1 MILMFIAM
9 QKPVYFSHTC
19 RGITYY
25 ILVIFIDKGTPNM
38 SISIVILAA
47 GKGSR
52 MKSTT
57 PKVLHEISGKSM
69 LFHAIDAGQKISDD
83 ITVVLYHQ
91 APRVQKAIESN
102 YQNINFHLQD
112 AEQFPGTGG
121 AMKGVKTKYEKT
133 LILNGDMPLITQD
146 SLLALTGGNADI
158 NMSVIKLDNPHG
170 YGRVLISNEKVQEIV
185 EQKDC
190 NEAQLT
196 TKTVNAGIYCVKT
209 ELLNRYIPLLSNENA
224 QKEYY
229 LTDIVK
235 MAVDENKTVSPIYV
249 QEEEF
254 KGVNSKL
261 DLADAEIIMQNRIKK
276 ELMEQ
281 GVSMRFPHSI
291 YIDCRA
297 TFEGECILEN
307 GVTILGASKLI
318 NAHIKTNSVIEE
330 SIIEDSD
337 VGPMGRVRPLT
348 HLKNTHIGN
357 FVEVK
362 KSTLTGVKAG
372 HLAYIGDAS
381 IDEGSNIGAGVI
393 TCNYD
398 GKAKYKTTIGK
409 NVFVGSDS
417 QLVAPVTIEDD
428 VIVAAGTTLTKNVTK
443 GSLAITRSALK
454 ILPDFFYKFF
464 GK

>member
-1 MILMFIAM
+1 
-9 QKPVYFSHTC
+9 
-19 RGITYY
+19 
-25 ILVIFIDKGTPNM
+25 M

-57 PKVLHEISGKSM
+57 PKVLHTISGKSM
-69 LFHAIDAGQKISDD
+69 LSHAIDAAQKLSDD

-91 APRVQKAIESN
+91 AQRVQEAIEAEYS
-102 YQNINFHLQD
+102 NINFHMQD

-121 AMKGVKTKYEKT
+121 AMKGVETKYEKT
-133 LILNGDMPLITQD
+133 IILNGDMPLITQE
-146 SLLALTGGNADI
+146 SLLALTHGDADI
-158 NMSVIKLDNPHG
+158 NMSVIELNNPYG
-170 YGRVLISNEKVQEIV
+170 YGRVIIENGEVKEIV

-190 NEAQLT
+190 NEEQLN

-224 QKEYY
+224 QEEYY
-229 LTDIVK
+229 LTDIIK
-235 MAVDENKTVSPIYV
+235 MAVDESKRVCPIYV
-249 QEEEF
+249 EEEEF
-254 KGVNSKL
+254 KGVNSKF
-261 DLADAEIIMQNRIKK
+261 DLANAEIIMQNRIKK
-276 ELMEQ
+276 ELMES
-281 GVSMRFPHSI
+281 GVIMRFPDTI

-318 NAHIKTNSVIEE
+318 NAHIKSYSVIED

-337 VGPMGRVRPLT
+337 VGPMGRIRPLS
-348 HLKNTHIGN
+348 HLKGTHVGN

-362 KSTLTGVKAG
+362 KSTLNGVKAG
-372 HLAYIGDAS
+372 HLAYLGDS
-381 IDEGSNIGAGVI
+381 TIDEGSNIGAGVI

-398 GKAKYKTTIGK
+398 GKNKYKTTIGK

-417 QLVAPVTIEDD
+417 QLVAPVTVEDD
-428 VIVAAGTTLTKNVTK
+428 VMIGAGTTLTKDVTK
-443 GSLAITRSALK
+443 GNLALTRSPLK
-454 ILPDFFYKFF
+454 LIPNFFYKFF

>member
-1 MILMFIAM
+1 
-9 QKPVYFSHTC
+9 
-19 RGITYY
+19 
-25 ILVIFIDKGTPNM
+25 M

-57 PKVLHEISGKSM
+57 PKVLHEISGKAM

-83 ITVVLYHQ
+83 ITIVLHHQ
-91 APRVQKAIESN
+91 AERVQKKVEAH
-102 YQNINFHLQD
+102 YQNIHFHLQD

-121 AMKGVKTKYEKT
+121 AIKGVVTKYEKT

-146 SLLALTGGNADI
+146 SLLALTDGNADI
-158 NMSVIKLDNPHG
+158 NMSVIKLKNPDG
-170 YGRVLISNEKVQEIV
+170 YGRVIIKNEKVEEIV

-190 NEAQLT
+190 NDLQKATQ
-196 TKTVNAGIYCVKT
+196 TVNAGIYCVNST
-209 ELLNRYIPLLSNENA
+209 LLNRYIPLLSNDNA

-235 MAVDENKTVSPIYV
+235 MAVDEHKTVTPIYV
-249 QEEEF
+249 EEEEF
-254 KGVNSKL
+254 KGVNSKF
-261 DLADAEIIMQNRIKK
+261 DLAMAEIIMQNRIKK
-276 ELMEQ
+276 ELMAQ
-281 GVSMRFPHSI
+281 GVTMRFPDSI

-297 TFEGECILEN
+297 TFEGESILEN

-318 NAHIKTNSVIEE
+318 NAHIKTNSVIED
-330 SIIEDSD
+330 SIIENSD
-337 VGPMGRVRPLT
+337 VGPMGRIRPLS
-348 HLKNTHIGN
+348 HLKNTHVGN

-362 KSTLTGVKAG
+362 KSKLTGVKTG
-372 HLAYIGDAS
+372 HLSYIGDAT
-381 IDEGSNIGAGVI
+381 IGEGSNIGAGVI

-409 NVFVGSDS
+409 NVFVGSDT
-417 QLVAPVTIEDD
+417 QLVAPLTVEDD
-428 VIVAAGTTLTKNVTK
+428 VMIAAGTTLTKDVTK
-443 GSLAITRSALK
+443 GSLAITRIALK
-454 ILPDFFYKFF
+454 TVPNFFYKFF

>member
-1 MILMFIAM
+1 
-9 QKPVYFSHTC
+9 
-19 RGITYY
+19 
-25 ILVIFIDKGTPNM
+25 M

-57 PKVLHEISGKSM
+57 PKVLHSISGKPM

-91 APRVQKAIESN
+91 ATRVQEAIEAE
-102 YQNINFHLQD
+102 YQNINFHFQD

-121 AMKGVKTKYEKT
+121 AMKGVTTKYEKT
-133 LILNGDMPLITQD
+133 LILNGDMPLITQA
-146 SLLALTGGNADI
+146 SLEALTYGDADI
-158 NMSVIKLDNPHG
+158 NMSVIKLENPTG
-170 YGRVLISNEKVQEIV
+170 YGRVIIENGKVQEIV

-190 NEAQLT
+190 NKSQLE
-196 TKTVNAGIYCVKT
+196 TKTVNAGIYSVNTK
-209 ELLNRYIPLLSNENA
+209 LLNRYIPLLSNDNA
-224 QKEYY
+224 QAEYY
-229 LTDIVK
+229 LTDIIK
-235 MAVDENKTVSPIYV
+235 MAVDENKRVSPIYV
-249 QEEEF
+249 EEEEF

-276 ELMEQ
+276 ELMEN
-281 GVSMRFPHSI
+281 GVTMRFPNSI

-297 TFEGECILEN
+297 SFEGENILEN
-307 GVTILGASKLI
+307 GVSILGKSKLI
-318 NAHIKTNSVIEE
+318 NAHIKTNSVVED

-337 VGPMGRVRPLT
+337 VGPMGRVRPLSY
-348 HLKNTHIGN
+348 LKDTHIGN

-372 HLAYIGDAS
+372 HLSYIGDAT
-381 IDEGSNIGAGVI
+381 IAEGSNIGAGVI

-398 GKAKYKTTIGK
+398 GKNKYKTTIGK

-417 QLVAPVTIEDD
+417 QLVAPITIEDD
-428 VIVAAGTTLTKNVTK
+428 VIIGAGTTLTKDVKK
-443 GSLAITRSALK
+443 GSLALSRTPLK
-454 ILPDFFYKFF
+454 IIPNFFYKFF
-464 GK
+464 SK

>member
-1 MILMFIAM
+1 
-9 QKPVYFSHTC
+9 
-19 RGITYY
+19 
-25 ILVIFIDKGTPNM
+25 M

-57 PKVLHEISGKSM
+57 PKVLHSISGKSM
-69 LFHAIDAGQKISDD
+69 LFHAIDAGQKLSDD
-83 ITVVLYHQ
+83 ITVILYHQ
-91 APRVQKAIESN
+91 ASRVQEAIEAE
-102 YQNINFHLQD
+102 YKNIHFHMQD
-112 AEQFPGTGG
+112 AEKFPGTGG
-121 AMKGVKTKYEKT
+121 AMKGVTTKYEKT
-133 LILNGDMPLITQD
+133 LILNGDMPLITQK
-146 SLLALTGGNADI
+146 SLEVLTGGNADI
-158 NMSVIKLDNPHG
+158 NMSVIKLENPTG
-170 YGRVLISNEKVQEIV
+170 YGRVIIDNEKVQEIV

-190 NEAQLT
+190 NESQLE
-196 TKTVNAGIYCVKT
+196 TKTVNAGIYCVNT
-209 ELLNRYIPLLSNENA
+209 QLLNRYIPQLSNDNA
-224 QKEYY
+224 QAEYY

-235 MAVDENKTVSPIYV
+235 MAVDENKTVTPIYV
-249 QEEEF
+249 EEEEF

-276 ELMEQ
+276 ALMEQ
-281 GVSMRFPHSI
+281 GTTMRFPKSI

-297 TFEGECILEN
+297 TFKGENILEN

-318 NAHIKTNSVIEE
+318 NAHIKTNSVIED

-337 VGPMGRVRPLT
+337 VGPMGRIRPLSYLKGT
-348 HLKNTHIGN
+348 HVGN

-372 HLAYIGDAS
+372 HLSYIGDATV
-381 IDEGSNIGAGVI
+381 DEGSNIGAGVI

-398 GKAKYKTTIGK
+398 GKNKYKTIIGK

-428 VIVAAGTTLTKNVTK
+428 VMIGAGTTLTKDVKK
-443 GSLAITRSALK
+443 GSLALTRTPLK
-454 ILPDFFYKFF
+454 LIPNFFYKFF

>member
-1 MILMFIAM
+1 
-9 QKPVYFSHTC
+9 
-19 RGITYY
+19 
-25 ILVIFIDKGTPNM
+25 M

-57 PKVLHEISGKSM
+57 PKVLHEISGKAM

-91 APRVQKAIESN
+91 AQRVQEQVEAHYK
-102 YQNINFHLQD
+102 NINFHIQD

-121 AMKGVKTKYEKT
+121 AMKGVVTKYEKT

-146 SLLALTGGNADI
+146 SLLALTDGDADI
-158 NMSVIKLDNPHG
+158 NMSVIKLKNPDG
-170 YGRVLISNEKVQEIV
+170 YGRVIIKNEKVEEIV

-190 NEAQLT
+190 NDVQKATQ
-196 TKTVNAGIYCVKT
+196 TVNAGIYCVNST
-209 ELLNRYIPLLSNENA
+209 LLNRYIPLLSNNNA

-235 MAVDENKTVSPIYV
+235 MAVDEHKTVTPIYV
-249 QEEEF
+249 EEEEF
-254 KGVNSKL
+254 KGVNSKF
-261 DLADAEIIMQNRIKK
+261 DLAMAEIIMQNRIKK
-276 ELMEQ
+276 ELMAQ
-281 GVSMRFPHSI
+281 GITMRFPDSI

-297 TFEGECILEN
+297 TFEGESILEN
-307 GVTILGASKLI
+307 GVTILGDSKLI
-318 NAHIKTNSVIEE
+318 NAHIKTNSVIED
-330 SIIEDSD
+330 SIIENSD
-337 VGPMGRVRPLT
+337 VGPMGRIRPLS
-348 HLKNTHIGN
+348 HLKNTHVGN

-362 KSTLTGVKAG
+362 KSKLTGVKTG
-372 HLAYIGDAS
+372 HLSYIGDAT
-381 IDEGSNIGAGVI
+381 IGEGSNIGAGVI

-409 NVFVGSDS
+409 NVFVGSDT
-417 QLVAPVTIEDD
+417 QLVAPLTVEDD
-428 VIVAAGTTLTKNVTK
+428 VMIAAGTTLTKDVTK
-443 GSLAITRSALK
+443 GSLAITRIALK
-454 ILPDFFYKFF
+454 TVPNFFYKFF

>member
-1 MILMFIAM
+1 
-9 QKPVYFSHTC
+9 
-19 RGITYY
+19 
-25 ILVIFIDKGTPNM
+25 M

-57 PKVLHEISGKSM
+57 PKVLHSISGKSM

-91 APRVQKAIESN
+91 ATRVQEAIEAE
-102 YQNINFHLQD
+102 YQNINFHMQD
-112 AEQFPGTGG
+112 AEKFPGTGG
-121 AMKGVKTKYEKT
+121 AMKGIETKYEKT
-133 LILNGDMPLITQD
+133 LILNGDMPLITQN
-146 SLLALTGGNADI
+146 SLEALTGGNADI
-158 NMSVIKLDNPHG
+158 NMSVIRLENPTG
-170 YGRVLISNEKVQEIV
+170 YGRVLINNEKVQEIV

-190 NEAQLT
+190 TKSQLT
-196 TKTVNAGIYCVKT
+196 TKTVNAGIYCVNS
-209 ELLNRYIPLLSNENA
+209 ELLNRYIPQLSNDNA
-224 QKEYY
+224 QAEYY

-235 MAVDENKTVSPIYV
+235 MAVDENKTVTPIYV
-249 QEEEF
+249 EEEEF

-261 DLADAEIIMQNRIKK
+261 DLAEAEVIMQNRIKRQ
-276 ELMEQ
+276 LMAE
-281 GVSMRFPHSI
+281 GVTMRFPDTI

-297 TFEGECILEN
+297 MFTGESILEN
-307 GVTILGASKLI
+307 GVTILGASKII
-318 NAHIKTNSVIEE
+318 NSHIKTNSVIED
-330 SIIEDSD
+330 STIENSD
-337 VGPMGRVRPLT
+337 VGPMGRIRPLSYLKDT
-348 HLKNTHIGN
+348 HVGN

-372 HLAYIGDAS
+372 HLAYIGDAT
-381 IDEGSNIGAGVI
+381 IEEGSNIGAGVI

-398 GKAKYKTTIGK
+398 GKNKYKTTIGK

-428 VIVAAGTTLTKNVTK
+428 VMIGAGTTLTKDVKK
-443 GSLAITRSALK
+443 GSLALTRSPLK
-454 ILPDFFYKFF
+454 LIPDFFYRFF

>member
-1 MILMFIAM
+1 
-9 QKPVYFSHTC
+9 
-19 RGITYY
+19 
-25 ILVIFIDKGTPNM
+25 M

-57 PKVLHEISGKSM
+57 PKVLHTISGKSM
-69 LFHAIDAGQKISDD
+69 LSHAIDAGLELSDD
-83 ITVVLYHQ
+83 ITVVLAHQ
-91 APRVQKAIESN
+91 ATRVQESIEAE
-102 YQNINFHLQD
+102 YQNINFHMQD

-121 AMKGVKTKYEKT
+121 AMKGITTKYEKT

-146 SLLALTGGNADI
+146 SLLALTGGDADI
-158 NMSVIKLDNPHG
+158 NMSVIKLDNPDG
-170 YGRVLISNEKVQEIV
+170 YGRVIIDDEKVQEIV

-196 TKTVNAGIYCVKT
+196 TKTVNAGIYCVNS

-229 LTDIVK
+229 ITDIVK
-235 MAVDENKTVSPIYV
+235 MAVDENRTVTPIYV
-249 QEEEF
+249 EEEEF
-254 KGVNSKL
+254 KGVNSKF
-261 DLADAEIIMQNRIKK
+261 DLATAEIIMQNRIKK
-276 ELMEQ
+276 ELMAQ
-281 GVSMRFPHSI
+281 GVTMRFPDSI

-297 TFEGECILEN
+297 TFEGESILEN

-318 NAHIKTNSVIEE
+318 NAHIKTNSIIED
-330 SIIEDSD
+330 SIIENSD
-337 VGPMGRVRPLT
+337 VGPMARIRPLS
-348 HLKNTHIGN
+348 HLKESHIGN

-372 HLAYIGDAS
+372 HLAYIGDAT

-398 GKAKYKTTIGK
+398 GKAKYKTIIGK
-409 NVFVGSDS
+409 NVFVGSDC
-417 QLVAPVTIEDD
+417 QLVAPLTIEND
-428 VIVAAGTTLTKNVTK
+428 VIVAAGTTLNRDVKK

-454 ILPDFFYKFF
+454 TIPDFFYKFF